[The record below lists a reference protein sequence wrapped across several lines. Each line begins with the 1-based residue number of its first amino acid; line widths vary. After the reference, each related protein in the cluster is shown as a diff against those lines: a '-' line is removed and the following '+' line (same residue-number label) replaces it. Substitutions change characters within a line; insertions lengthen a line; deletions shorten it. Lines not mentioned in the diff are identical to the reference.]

1 MAPKDAA
8 EGGGQGICLY
18 LLDPSVPGWDRDF
31 DGSSPLGFA
40 GELLLPLP
48 LPLPLFTRCNFT
60 KRHSSKLST
69 TTSPTLYRPHFIV
82 QPHCLN
88 YKIESEP

>member
-31 DGSSPLGFA
+31 DGSGPLGFV
-40 GELLLPLP
+40 GEPLP
-48 LPLPLFTRCNFT
+48 LSIAVPAANALNDTAV
-60 KRHSSKLST
+60 SSVRLHH
-69 TTSPTLYRPHFIV
+69 PHLIDRT
-82 QPHCLN
+82 
-88 YKIESEP
+88 